1 MATTMEHTTG
11 TKASDLLTLEELGSE
26 GILPLLETASAM
38 KAAPG
43 DFRGTLAGKSV
54 IMLFEKP
61 SLRTRVSFEVGVA
74 KLGGHAMFFDHAAS
88 KIGERESVKDYAKNL
103 ERWVDCIV
111 ARVFRHSILDEM
123 AHYASVPVVNALS
136 DLHHPCQAL
145 ADYLTVKEHVGKLA
159 GARIA
164 YIGDG
169 NNVAHSL
176 IMAGAM
182 LGSELT
188 VVTPPGFEPQFDV
201 LRRAMGYA
209 QRTGAKITVT
219 NETEAIEGHDAVYTD
234 VWVSMGQASQQAFRL
249 AAFQGYQV
257 DRELM
262 ALASKG
268 RERPALFMHCLP
280 AQRNV
285 EVMDDVIDSPSSVV
299 YDQAENRMHVQMAL
313 LAMLLGEAK

>member
-1 MATTMEHTTG
+1 MTTATSDVL
-11 TKASDLLTLEELGSE
+11 TKPTDLLTLDELGGD
-26 GILPLLETASAM
+26 GIRAIFETASAM
-38 KAAPG
+38 KANPAE
-43 DFRGTLAGKSV
+43 FRGVLTGKSV

-74 KLGGHAMFFDHAAS
+74 RLGGHAMFYDHGAV

-111 ARVFRHSILDEM
+111 ARVYKHTILDEL
-123 AHYASVPVVNALS
+123 AYYASKPVVNALS

-145 ADYLTVKEHVGKLA
+145 ADYFTLREHMGTADGLKLA
-159 GARIA
+159 
-164 YIGDG
+164 YVGDG

-182 LGSELT
+182 LGSQLT

-201 LRRAMGYA
+201 LRKAMAYA
-209 QRTGAKITVT
+209 QKSGAKITVT
-219 NETEAIEGHDAVYTD
+219 NDIEAVEGHDAVYTD

-262 ALASKG
+262 ARASKG
-268 RERPALFMHCLP
+268 RTKPAMFMHCLP
-280 AQRNV
+280 ANRNI
-285 EVMDDVIDSPSSVV
+285 EVTDDVIDSPSSVV

-313 LAMLLGEAK
+313 LARLLGDAG